1 MAATDLVL
9 AMTGASG
16 APYGVRLLE
25 VLLRAGRVVHLIMS
39 PAATEVLEQETDRRV
54 RLDNFAL
61 ADLMGE
67 SAKLAAAGQV
77 QYHHFR
83 DFRAGIASGSF
94 LTAGMVVCPC
104 SMGTASAI
112 AHGLSQNLIHR
123 AADVHLK
130 ERRRLVLV
138 PRETPLS
145 TVQLRNLTLCAEA
158 GAVVLPAMPAFYTR
172 PRTLADAVDFIVG
185 RICDQLG
192 VEHQLLRRWGTE
204 E

>member
-1 MAATDLVL
+1 MAAGDLVL

-25 VLLRAGRVVHLIMS
+25 VLLEAGRVVHLSMS
-39 PAATEVLEQETDRRV
+39 PAGAEVLQQEMDRHV
-54 RLDNFAL
+54 RLDHFAL
-61 ADLMGE
+61 SDLLGE
-67 SAKLAAAGQV
+67 TAGRTKPDQV
-77 QYHHFR
+77 HYHHFR

-94 LTAGMVVCPC
+94 LTGGMVICPC
-104 SMGTASAI
+104 SMGTVAAI

-130 ERRRLVLV
+130 ERRRLILV

-145 TVQLRNLTLCAEA
+145 SVQLRNLTLCAEA
-158 GAVVLPAMPAFYTR
+158 GAVVLPAMPAFYMR
-172 PRTLADAVDFIVG
+172 PRSLEDALDFIVG

-192 VEHQLLRRWGTE
+192 VEHQLLKRWGASS
-204 E
+204 